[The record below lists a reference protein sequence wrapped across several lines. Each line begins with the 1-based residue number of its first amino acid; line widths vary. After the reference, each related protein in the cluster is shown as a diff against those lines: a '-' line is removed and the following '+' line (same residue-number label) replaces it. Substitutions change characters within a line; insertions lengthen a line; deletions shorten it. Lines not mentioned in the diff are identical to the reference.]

1 MENKIKYQ
9 ESSEGPTEPSPT
21 ITPEMIERT
30 FEALET
36 KGMIYYSEGGVYI
49 PTAKGWQL
57 LMKTGMVTEEISAHG
72 NPKITATNKSAI
84 KITKG
89 NDVDPSTIGVKANKS
104 CSNLSEEFKMAVKAS
119 KPCEIKIEVD
129 GKVVA
134 FLGYGSPALK
144 LTDSNY
150 ITINSTDV
158 IDSSTVAIVAD
169 KSAADLDRDIV
180 ERLKDPNSKIRIVLE
195 VK

>member
-1 MENKIKYQ
+1 MMENKIKYQ
-9 ESSEGPTEPSPT
+9 EPEGPVGPSPT
-21 ITPEMIERT
+21 ITPEMLERT

-57 LMKTGMVTEEISAHG
+57 LMRTGMVTEEITAHG
-72 NPKITATNKSAI
+72 SPKITAVNKSTI

-89 NDVDPSTIGVKANKS
+89 NDVDDSTIAVKANKA
-104 CSNLSEEFKMAVKAS
+104 CSGLSEEFKRAIKSS

-129 GKVVA
+129 GEVAA

-144 LTDSNY
+144 LTDTNS
-150 ITINSTDV
+150 ITINKTDV
-158 IDSSTVAIVAD
+158 IDNSTVAIVAD
-169 KSAADLDRDIV
+169 MAAANLDRDFA
-180 ERLKDPNSKIRIVLE
+180 EKLKDPNSKIKITFE